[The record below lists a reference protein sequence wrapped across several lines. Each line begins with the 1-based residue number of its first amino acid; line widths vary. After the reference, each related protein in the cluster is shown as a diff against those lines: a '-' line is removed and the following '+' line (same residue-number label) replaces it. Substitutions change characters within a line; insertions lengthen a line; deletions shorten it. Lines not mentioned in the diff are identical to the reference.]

1 MSAEDSIVDLNGSG
15 LRLSLSHGNLGD
27 EGKGVDVRIGSHEPL
42 IPKRKKRGVGI
53 ETSAWL
59 LYKWERMTIVSC
71 PECGGAVGVRS
82 DRDCLHRLSPFQD
95 QGNTFRCTIIASKL

>member
-15 LRLSLSHGNLGD
+15 LRLSLSHRNMGD
-27 EGKGVDVRIGSHEPL
+27 EGKGVDVRNGSHEPL
-42 IPKRKKRGVGI
+42 IPRRKKGGLEV

-71 PECGGAVGVRS
+71 PECGEAVGVRS
-82 DRDCLHRLSPFQD
+82 DRDWKLD
-95 QGNTFRCTIIASKL
+95 FRHSRTEEIISDVQLLPRN